1 MVQPLKHY
9 ALRLWTT
16 VLIGG
21 PAILWLLPAV
31 GFGLKP
37 ALTQIF
43 SALVLLAIFFA
54 VGAVFNLI
62 GARSVK
68 GQMRAA
74 EDWERDGSTRESE
87 ACYRRALSAFDSFL
101 LSPRCRRRIA
111 PELADRLARFYKVHS
126 DQRIVSESFITAYLR
141 LHPGDEGL
149 ARIWLRQAG
158 SRGWLERGDQEL
170 AARIGAA
177 LSDSPAIQEQLARY
191 CLMEERTD
199 FSALE
204 TYRRLMVAAGRNVP
218 ADLVSQLANLFIDQG
233 RADEWSL
240 PVYVRALEQTPGK
253 ASAAA
258 GIAACL
264 KGLEETRNNQPW
276 IATGRRLMADVQP
289 DLISQAV
296 VRFRAP
302 DREAEPAP
310 AETESSPGKRPM
322 EGIARFAAAAFRSVS
337 AAFAAIGLGL
347 TAALRWAKTSPAAR
361 RSLRWGALALA
372 AIAAILLVV
381 NTAGY
386 LFRSE
391 KRPEA
396 AAPVVR
402 PTGRFTIQVAAYLK
416 EEHARRF
423 ADELKRNGLDVYW
436 TESSSDQKKW
446 YQVRISRFEDKAAA
460 RAYGDT
466 LKAKGIIEDY
476 YIANYTPPQSHP

>member
-9 ALRLWTT
+9 ALRLWASL
-16 VLIGG
+16 LIGG
-21 PAILWLLPAV
+21 PAILWLLPVV
-31 GFGLKP
+31 GFGLNP
-37 ALTQIF
+37 ALTQVF
-43 SALVLLAIFFA
+43 AVLVLLAVFFA
-54 VGAVFNLI
+54 VGAVFNRV
-62 GARSVK
+62 GVRSVK

-74 EDWERDGSTRESE
+74 EDWERDGSTGESE
-87 ACYRRALSAFDSFL
+87 ACYRRALAAFDSFL
-101 LSPRCRRRIA
+101 LSPRARRRIS
-111 PELADRLARFYKVHS
+111 PELADRLARFYKVRPDQSVVS
-126 DQRIVSESFITAYLR
+126 DTFISAYLR
-141 LHPGDEGL
+141 LHPEDEEL

-158 SRGWLERGDQEL
+158 SRGWLERGDQQL

-177 LSDSPAIQEQLARY
+177 LADSPAIQEQLARY

-204 TYRRLMVAAGRNVP
+204 TYRRLMVAAGEHVP
-218 ADLVSQLANLFIDQG
+218 ADLVSQLAELFIEQG
-233 RADEWSL
+233 RADEWAL
-240 PVYVRALEQTPGK
+240 PVYVRALEQAPGK
-253 ASAAA
+253 AATAA

-264 KGLEETRNNQPW
+264 KGLGETRSSRPW
-276 IATGRRLMADVQP
+276 IAAGRRLLEDVEP
-289 DLISQAV
+289 ERIAQAV
-296 VRFRAP
+296 DRFRPP
-302 DREAEPAP
+302 DRAAAP
-310 AETESSPGKRPM
+310 SLASTARPTGKKTM
-322 EGIARFAAAAFRSVS
+322 EDVARSAAAAFRSVS
-337 AAFAAIGLGL
+337 AALAAVGLGL
-347 TAALRWAKTSPAAR
+347 AGALRWAQTSPAAR
-361 RSLRWGALALA
+361 RSLRWGALILA
-372 AIAAILLVV
+372 AVAAILLVV

-416 EEHARRF
+416 EDHARRY

-476 YIANYTPPQSHP
+476 YIANYAPPAH